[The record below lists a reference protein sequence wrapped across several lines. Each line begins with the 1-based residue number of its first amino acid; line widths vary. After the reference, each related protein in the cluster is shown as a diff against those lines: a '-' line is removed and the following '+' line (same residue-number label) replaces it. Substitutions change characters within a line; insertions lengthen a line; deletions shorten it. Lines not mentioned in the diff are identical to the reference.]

1 MPSNPQKNRL
11 SLDFYCSKIV
21 FHVHKGIKAIDITS
35 ILILILFLFLRRRSI
50 CKSTKEVKIDRFLK
64 RASYLNNT
72 AGHESYIS
80 YRRYIVNLNIYY
92 AIIGIRKKALRV
104 VPLRAFFDYNTKDS
118 LYNSF
123 SSFLFLAELDTF

>member
-72 AGHESYIS
+72 AGHESYI
-80 YRRYIVNLNIYY
+80 YALVVKHNIMSVIDNQ
-92 AIIGIRKKALRV
+92 IIAKK
-104 VPLRAFFDYNTKDS
+104 
-118 LYNSF
+118 
-123 SSFLFLAELDTF
+123 